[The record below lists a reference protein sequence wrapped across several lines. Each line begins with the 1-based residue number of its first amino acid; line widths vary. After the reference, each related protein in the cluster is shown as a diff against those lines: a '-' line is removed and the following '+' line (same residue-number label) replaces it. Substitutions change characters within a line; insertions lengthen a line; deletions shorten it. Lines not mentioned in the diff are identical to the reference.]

1 MTTDD
6 VPDAGRKPR
15 DDEMDFYGLTDR
27 GKVRPT
33 NEDHFLFCQLKKQM
47 QILATSLP
55 DAESIS
61 IGEERLAAFGMVADG
76 VGGGGGAEASRLA
89 VEALTRYV
97 SESIHTYYTADTT
110 HRDQFAEA
118 LRKSAL
124 KAHQHLL
131 KQAEAAPALQGM
143 ATTLTLAIGVWPM
156 LYVVQVGDSR
166 YYLLRGDELTQI
178 SRDQTVGQELVDSGA
193 IDEVTASKLK
203 WSSTLSRSIGGSESH
218 PVVTPV
224 RNDWGYVHLLCSDGL
239 TKHVSDEQIRRRL
252 MEMTSAQDACEK
264 LVADAL
270 EDGGTD
276 NVTVIVVKGTRKDD
290 D

>member
-1 MTTDD
+1 
-6 VPDAGRKPR
+6 
-15 DDEMDFYGLTDR
+15 MDFYGLTDR

-76 VGGGGGAEASRLA
+76 VGGGAGGAEASRLA

-131 KQAEAAPALQGM
+131 KQAEANPALQGM

-203 WSSTLSRSIGGSESH
+203 WSSTLSSSIGGSESH

>member
-76 VGGGGGAEASRLA
+76 VGGGAGGADASRLA

-131 KQAEAAPALQGM
+131 KQAEANPALQGM
-143 ATTLTLAIGVWPM
+143 
-156 LYVVQVGDSR
+156 
-166 YYLLRGDELTQI
+166 
-178 SRDQTVGQELVDSGA
+178 
-193 IDEVTASKLK
+193 
-203 WSSTLSRSIGGSESH
+203 
-218 PVVTPV
+218 
-224 RNDWGYVHLLCSDGL
+224 GYDAHACD
-239 TKHVSDEQIRRRL
+239 RRL
-252 MEMTSAQDACEK
+252 
-264 LVADAL
+264 ADAL
-270 EDGGTD
+270 RGPGGRQPVLPAAGRRAHSNLPRPDGWTGVGRFRRD
-276 NVTVIVVKGTRKDD
+276 RRPG
-290 D
+290 